1 MSIKEEMQTVDS
13 PGEAMSFSHRLKS
26 LSVRWKIRI
35 AYWAGILLTSCL
47 VILMVSTYQ
56 RRTAVHHAYDKVYLL
71 RSVKT
76 KLAEAWFSR
85 LTNQITDFASDQKTL
100 DMQGQLAESFLNIE
114 KDNYSTPGAETPEK
128 VNSLLE
134 GFYVTEVIPV
144 LENRMDKKIPLSSVL
159 PSDNKQQIL
168 QYLYIAANTKPFGSK
183 LAANKAADGSS
194 YTSLHSQIQP
204 VIVKYASET
213 GISDI
218 FFVDYKSGYVVY
230 SLQKNPDFATNLY
243 DGPYHN
249 SGLGQAF
256 KAAIGLPAGSFRI
269 TDESLYAGDL
279 LEPAL
284 FISAPLFAGNE
295 IKGAVVFEVDAS
307 SLDGI
312 LAMEKEDE
320 ANIPGLKS
328 FFVGP
333 DLLYRNNDPS
343 LARESERYIRR
354 MKRLADDGRAYSQV
368 EKLKTTAMVQQVN
381 SLAFAEGLGGKE
393 RMKEYRTETG
403 EQVLSSYGPVG
414 IPGLKWLLVSQLDK
428 SQALKPVRQLT
439 GYLIIVSLVLAL
451 LAYIIVHILSDKLA
465 ARLTIL
471 GGFLHNGIQAGKNS
485 GLLKTG
491 GDEIETAV
499 SAAQMLKERI
509 HEASKYTDQ
518 LGEGNLEGEIS
529 FGGEDDKLGL
539 SLNNLKNILID
550 RREKEQTRIRE
561 DEIRNWST
569 HGVALFNDILR
580 LDNNNLE
587 KLCLNIIRNT
597 IQYLSANQ
605 GGIFLIDKEEGA
617 TYLDLVAAYAFDR
630 QKFLKKRI
638 GIGEGL
644 AGTCAMEKKT
654 ILLSR
659 IPQDYMEITSG
670 LGGAKPSCLLIVPL
684 KKEEEVLGVMEMA
697 SFSPF
702 KPHEVEFVEKVAESI
717 ASALI
722 TVRLHLQ
729 TSQYLERFQ
738 QQAEEMKAQDEE
750 LRQNIEELQATH
762 EQMERMKAEEDTRNQ
777 QMIREIEQSS
787 FELQKEKA
795 LLDALLN
802 NVPEHIYFKDKESR
816 FLRFSKSMLK
826 LFGLEKAEDL
836 VGKSDFDFFDEE
848 HSRPAYEGEQEI
860 MRTGKAIIDLE
871 EKEVMEDGR
880 VSWVNTTKMPLRDSN
895 GNIIG
900 TFGISKNITHLKRLE
915 QDAVEKNEEMKA
927 QEEELRQNLEEMH
940 TTQDD
945 MRRQIEENEKM
956 QDALSKEKSLLD
968 ALLNNVPEHIYFKD
982 KESKF
987 LRFSKSM
994 IKLFGLEKAEDLVGK
1009 SDFDFFDEE
1018 HSRPAFEGE
1027 QEIIRTGKAIID
1039 LEEKEVM
1046 EDGRVSWVNTT
1057 KMPLRNARGE
1067 IIGTFGI
1074 SKDISK
1080 LKKLES
1086 DANLKADKLV
1096 ENEEYLLKYRK
1107 LLIDILDRIPGK
1119 VFLKDENG
1127 VFVVVNSAVASIY
1140 NKSPEQIIGTTD
1152 YDNHPDENVDEWR
1165 KQELEII
1172 KKGASTYVHLE
1183 KIKGKQH
1190 YLNTTK
1196 MPFELATSGKTGLL
1210 GIQFDISDVKVLE
1223 EKIASLTKEIEALKK
1238 GRGTRDQGPGT
1249 RD

>member
-1 MSIKEEMQTVDS
+1 MSIKEEMPTVDS
-13 PGEAMSFSHRLKS
+13 PREAMSFSQQLKS

-35 AYWAGILLTSCL
+35 AYWAGILLTACL
-47 VILMVSTYQ
+47 VIIMVSTFQ
-56 RRTAVHHAYDKVYLL
+56 RKAAIHHAYDKVYLL

-76 KLAEAWFSR
+76 KLAEAWFER
-85 LTNQITDFASDQKTL
+85 LSDKISDFASDPKMIDIQN
-100 DMQGQLAESFLNIE
+100 QLTETFLNIE
-114 KDNYSTPGAETPEK
+114 NDNYSTPGAETPDK

-134 GFYVTEVIPV
+134 GYYTTEVIPV

-159 PSDNKQQIL
+159 PSDNKQHIL

-183 LAANKAADGSS
+183 LGINKAADGSS
-194 YTSLHSQIQP
+194 YSSIHGQFQP
-204 VIVKYASET
+204 GMVKYAKET

-218 FFVDYKSGYVVY
+218 FLVDYKSGYVVY

-249 SGLGQAF
+249 SGLGLAF
-256 KAAIGLPAGSFRI
+256 KAAIGLPAGSFQI

-279 LEPAL
+279 LQPAL
-284 FISAPLFAGNE
+284 FISAPFFEGNE
-295 IKGAVVFEVDAS
+295 IKGAVVFAVSAS

-312 LAMEKEDE
+312 LAMDKDDE
-320 ANIPGLKS
+320 AGIPGLKS
-328 FFVGP
+328 FFIGP

-343 LARESERYIRR
+343 LVMESERYVRR
-354 MKRLADDGRAYSQV
+354 MKRLADNGMAYSQV
-368 EKLKTTAMVQQVN
+368 EKLKTTAMIQQVN
-381 SLAFAEGLGGKE
+381 SLAFADGLGGKE
-393 RMKEYRTETG
+393 ELKEYRTETG
-403 EQVLSSYGPVG
+403 EQVLSSYGPVA
-414 IPGLKWLLVSQLDK
+414 IPGLNWLLVSQLDK
-428 SQALKPVRQLT
+428 SQALKPVRILT
-439 GYLIIVSLVLAL
+439 GYLIIISLVLAL

-465 ARLTIL
+465 VRLTIL
-471 GGFLHNGIQAGKNS
+471 GGFLHKGIQDGKRDV
-485 GLLKTG
+485 LVKTA

-509 HEASKYTDQ
+509 NEASKYTD
-518 LGEGNLEGEIS
+518 LLSEGNLDGEIS
-529 FGGEDDKLGL
+529 FDGEEDKLAA
-539 SLNNLKNILID
+539 SLNNLKNILIT
-550 RREKEQTRIRE
+550 RREQEGTRIRE

-580 LDNNNLE
+580 MDNNNLE
-587 KLCLNIIRNT
+587 KLCLNIIRNI

-605 GGIFLIDKEEGA
+605 GGIFLMDKEEES

-644 AGTCAMEKKT
+644 AGTCALEKKT

-659 IPQDYMEITSG
+659 IPDDYMEITSG

-684 KKEEEVLGVMEMA
+684 KKDEEVLGVLEIA
-697 SFSPF
+697 SFNPF

-717 ASALI
+717 ASAMI

-762 EQMERMKAEEDTRNQ
+762 EQMERMKAEEDARNQ
-777 QMIREIEQSS
+777 KMMKEIEDNRKLLISLLNEIPEKIFLKDDKGRFIIANKPVADNYNCTVEEILGKSDFDFYPREEATKYFKTEQEIINGGKTLSFEEGDPDKYDKLVVRSIKKPFYIEHLGITGLFGVQFDITDIKRKEFEALKMAEEIKEKQHEIEQSS
-787 FELQKEKA
+787 VELQKEKA

-836 VGKSDFDFFDEE
+836 
-848 HSRPAYEGEQEI
+848 
-860 MRTGKAIIDLE
+860 M
-871 EKEVMEDGR
+871 
-880 VSWVNTTKMPLRDSN
+880 
-895 GNIIG
+895 
-900 TFGISKNITHLKRLE
+900 
-915 QDAVEKNEEMKA
+915 
-927 QEEELRQNLEEMH
+927 
-940 TTQDD
+940 
-945 MRRQIEENEKM
+945 
-956 QDALSKEKSLLD
+956 
-968 ALLNNVPEHIYFKD
+968 
-982 KESKF
+982 
-987 LRFSKSM
+987 
-994 IKLFGLEKAEDLVGK
+994 GK

-1027 QEIIRTGKAIID
+1027 QEIIRTGNAIID

-1046 EDGRVSWVNTT
+1046 EDGRINWVNTT
-1057 KMPLRNARGE
+1057 KMPLKNAQGE

-1074 SKDISK
+1074 SKDITR
-1080 LKKLES
+1080 LKKLEI
-1086 DANLKADKLV
+1086 DANQKANKLFD
-1096 ENEEYLLKYRK
+1096 NEAYLLKYRK

-1119 VFLKDENG
+1119 IFLKDENG

-1183 KIKGKQH
+1183 KIKGQQH

-1196 MPFELATSGKTGLL
+1196 MPFELATSGQTGLL

-1238 GRGTRDQGPGT
+1238 GRGKRD
-1249 RD
+1249 